1 MMRLG
6 IVFSEK
12 DKKEKNQ
19 IVNRKMIYVVREI
32 LALGVQQDVQVET
45 SIKQVE
51 INVWKVNP

>member
-19 IVNRKMIYVVREI
+19 IVNRKIIYMVWEI

>member
-19 IVNRKMIYVVREI
+19 IVNRKMIYIVREI

>member
-19 IVNRKMIYVVREI
+19 IVNRKMIYMVREI